1 MSQAVIRP
9 YEARDLDA
17 LHDICLKTGDSGADG
32 THLYQD
38 PRIIGEI
45 FAAPYGVLNPD
56 LAFVAEDE
64 QGVAAY
70 IVGAA
75 DTRAFEARLEAEWWP
90 LVRARYPDPRPAPK
104 AGWTLDQWRAYQIH
118 RPFPTP
124 QAVVDAA
131 PAHLH
136 INLLPRLQGQ
146 GMGQQ
151 LVETLLGALAAQG
164 VTRVHLGCNADNPRA
179 LRFYDIYGFQRL
191 ALDDPRSETVW
202 MTLDV
207 PQAAGRSGG

>member
-1 MSQAVIRP
+1 MSRAAIRP
-9 YEARDLDA
+9 YAARDLGA

-32 THLYQD
+32 THLYAD

-45 FAAPYGVLNPD
+45 YAAPYGVLQPD
-56 LAFVAEDE
+56 LAFVAEDD

-70 IVGAA
+70 ILGAA

-90 LVRARYPDPRPAPK
+90 AVRARYPDPRGAPK
-104 AGWTLDQWRAYQIH
+104 AGWTMDQWRAYQIH
-118 RPFPTP
+118 RPVPTP

-146 GMGQQ
+146 GMGKA
-151 LVETLLGALAAQG
+151 LVETFLQALSAKGAARL
-164 VTRVHLGCNADNPRA
+164 HLGCNSDNARA
-179 LRFYDIYGFQRL
+179 LRFYDIYGFRRL
-191 ALDDPRSETVW
+191 DLPRERPETVW

-207 PQAAGRSGG
+207 H

>member
-1 MSQAVIRP
+1 MSRAAIRP
-9 YEARDLDA
+9 HEPRDLDA

-32 THLYQD
+32 THLYAD

-45 FAAPYGVLNPD
+45 YAAPYGVLQPD
-56 LAFVAEDE
+56 LAFVAEDDE
-64 QGVAAY
+64 GVAGY
-70 IVGAA
+70 ILGAA

-90 LVRARYPDPRPAPK
+90 GVRARYPNPHGAPK
-104 AGWTLDQWRAYQIH
+104 SEWTMDQWRAYQIH

-124 QAVVDAA
+124 QAVVDSA

-146 GMGQQ
+146 GMGKA
-151 LVETLLGALAAQG
+151 LVETLLGALATQG
-164 VTRVHLGCNADNPRA
+164 VGKVHLGCNSDNSRA

-191 ALDDPRSETVW
+191 DLPDERPETVW
-202 MTLDV
+202 MTLEV
-207 PQAAGRSGG
+207 R

>member
-1 MSQAVIRP
+1 MSPAAIRP

-17 LHDICLKTGDSGADG
+17 LHHICLKTGDSGADG
-32 THLYQD
+32 THLYAD

-45 FAAPYGVLNPD
+45 YAAPYGVLQPD
-56 LAFVAEDE
+56 LAFVAEDD

-70 IVGAA
+70 VVGAA

-90 LVRARYPDPRPAPK
+90 GVRARYADPRGTPK
-104 AGWTLDQWRAYQIH
+104 DGWTADQWRAYQIH
-118 RPFPTP
+118 RPFLTP

-146 GMGQQ
+146 GMGKA

-164 VTRVHLGCNADNPRA
+164 VEKVHLGCSAENPRA

-191 ALDDPRSETVW
+191 EPADGRPETVW

-207 PQAAGRSGG
+207 PPERPRR

>member
-9 YEARDLDA
+9 YQTRDLDA

-32 THLYQD
+32 THLYAD

-45 FAAPYGVLNPD
+45 YAAPYGALQPD

-64 QGVAAY
+64 AGVAAY
-70 IVGAA
+70 IVGAP
-75 DTRAFEARLEAEWWP
+75 DTRAFEARLETEWWP
-90 LVRARYPDPRPAPK
+90 AVRARYPDPRATPRET
-104 AGWTLDQWRAYQIH
+104 WNLDQWRAYQIH

-146 GMGQQ
+146 GIGKA
-151 LVETLLGALAAQG
+151 LVETLLAALAARG
-164 VTRVHLGCNADNPRA
+164 VGRVHLGCNADNLRA
-179 LRFYDIYGFQRL
+179 LRFYDLYGFQRL
-191 ALDDPRSETVW
+191 ALADGRAETVW
-202 MTLDV
+202 MTLEI
-207 PQAAGRSGG
+207 PPGR